1 MKIRLI
7 AVGSKMPGW
16 VNEGVADYSKRITRD
31 LNFTLLEVPLAKRSK
46 NQSSDVF
53 KAKEGADLLAQVSSS
68 DLVIALDVKGKSFS
82 TADLAVQLERFR
94 AQGQD
99 IALLIGGP
107 DGLDAACL
115 ERADQRW
122 SLSGL
127 TLPHTLVRILLIEQ
141 LYRAQSILSGHPY
154 HRE

>member
-1 MKIRLI
+1 
-7 AVGSKMPGW
+7 MPGW

-154 HRE
+154 HRD